1 MILPGRAHLGHILR
15 YVGRPLALLFAW
27 DVAVT
32 AFWYFAHPRW
42 TADFPALPITLLGS
56 AIAVYLSFR
65 NTTAYARWWEART
78 LWGAM
83 VNASRT
89 LAREAVTLLPERATG
104 ITVVH
109 RQIAY
114 VQALRLHLRRQVP
127 WDELSPRLPPQEVAR
142 LKQVGNVPNAM
153 HMATAELIAGAR
165 PDPILLASLTRTL
178 SDISNAQGGMERIK
192 NTPLP
197 QQYATYPAIFTHGFC
212 LLLPLSLVE
221 SLGLWTPLGSTVAGF
236 LFLALLQI
244 GNDMQ
249 NPFEN
254 LDDDVPL
261 TTLTRAIEI
270 DLRDMLG
277 ETHEL
282 KPVQPENGILF

>member
-1 MILPGRAHLGHILR
+1 MILPGRAHVGHILR
-15 YVGRPLALLFAW
+15 YVGRPLGLLFAW

-32 AFWYFAHPRW
+32 AFWLYAHPRW
-42 TADFPALPITLLGS
+42 TAEFPALPITLLGS

-89 LAREAVTLLPERATG
+89 LAREVLTLLPEREQAVA
-104 ITVVH
+104 IVH
-109 RQIAY
+109 RQVAY
-114 VQALRLHLRRQVP
+114 VHALRLHLRRQAP
-127 WDELSPRLPPQEVAR
+127 WDELSARLPADEVER
-142 LKQVGNVPNAM
+142 LRRVANIPNAI
-153 HMATAELIAGAR
+153 HGRTGELIAAAK
-165 PDPILLASLTRTL
+165 PEPVLMPALTRTMA
-178 SDISNAQGGMERIK
+178 DISNAQGGMERIK

-212 LLLPLSLVE
+212 LLLPVSLVE
-221 SLGLWTPLGSTVAGF
+221 TLGLWTPLGSTVAGF

-254 LDDDVPL
+254 LDDDVPM

-270 DLRDMLG
+270 DLRDALG
-277 ETHEL
+277 EPHGL
-282 KPVQPENGILF
+282 SPVQPTDGILS